1 MENERITSA
10 GANPGE
16 SRQEA
21 SLRPQHLDE
30 YIGQQ
35 GVKENLKIFIQAAKL
50 RHEPLDHVLFYGPPG
65 LGKTT
70 LAETTLAR
78 FFLAFDFLT
87 KPPL

>member
-35 GVKENLKIFIQAAKL
+35 GVKENLKIFIQAAWRGQESFAGTGRRKQIC
-50 RHEPLDHVLFYGPPG
+50 R
-65 LGKTT
+65 GK
-70 LAETTLAR
+70 
-78 FFLAFDFLT
+78 
-87 KPPL
+87 P